1 MKYLLTLILIMACF
15 LYAVSQEVKTVSH
28 GSIIISDTELVYA
41 DERTTTANGSYGF
54 GFTCFTTRGGAETI
68 NASSPNDMAGGFQY
82 VAGSASRRMLNDDD
96 ALELLAVVSN
106 NLVLLIDSP
115 EPTDEMQVLE
125 RNVQFVTVEQR
136 EDGAYVLWYYSDRFA
151 TGELKLAGNT
161 PTYDYHQ
168 RLYNMYNQQQPV
180 RVDTVRELITE
191 RIFTSDTVYL
201 SETISRIDTVREL
214 ITERIFTSDTVYL
227 QETITL
233 EGDVDTVFVN
243 RTFTTRDT
251 VYNETTIT
259 QVSIDS
265 VFLVGGQ
272 YAKDVVLAVDKA
284 LNSET
289 LQAYPNPASEAVTI
303 SSEASGNVELKIYD
317 TLGKVMESVPLSG
330 GPHDTVISVA
340 DYGSGVYLYMLIGE
354 NGRSS
359 TKRFIVD

>member
-1 MKYLLTLILIMACF
+1 MKHLLTILLILTSFMI
-15 LYAVSQEVKTVSH
+15 AVSQTSTV
-28 GSIIISDTELVYA
+28 
-41 DERTTTANGSYGF
+41 F
-54 GFTCFTTRGGAETI
+54 
-68 NASSPNDMAGGFQY
+68 
-82 VAGSASRRMLNDDD
+82 
-96 ALELLAVVSN
+96 
-106 NLVLLIDSP
+106 
-115 EPTDEMQVLE
+115 EPTLIAPGEQAILSVSDQGD
-125 RNVQFVTVEQR
+125 FVTVNGRNGIGVGTYIYPGMDRQVEANTASRHLFDNDEGIEFVYSDDNDWRSDEQDPYTVIVDYDNNNR
-136 EDGAYVLWYYSDRFA
+136 DTYVRYPGVFHGIIEDESGAYLVLTEDYYSVEYTYVRLPGRTPEWVQKQLDRQA
-151 TGELKLAGNT
+151 SPG
-161 PTYDYHQ
+161 
-168 RLYNMYNQQQPV
+168 
-180 RVDTVRELITE
+180 RVDTVYQLVTE

-289 LQAYPNPASEAVTI
+289 LQAYPNPASDAVTI
-303 SSEASGNVELKIYD
+303 SSEASDDVELKIYD

-330 GPHDTVISVA
+330 GPHNTVINVA
-340 DYGSGVYLYMLIGE
+340 DYGSGVYLYMLVGE